1 MRKLP
6 KAGDRLLINVLPEFD
21 KEQNLF
27 TGKSVLCKKSEQI
40 ERTIAL
46 VYRDGTVKDSAG
58 GVWKVMPK
66 DDYWQPAPNQRVVY
80 SQH

>member
-6 KAGDRLLINVLPEFD
+6 KVGDRLLINVLPEFD
-21 KEQNLF
+21 KKQNLF

-46 VYRDGTVKDSAG
+46 VYRDGTVKDSADE
-58 GVWKVMPK
+58 VWKVMPK
-66 DDYWQPAPNQRVVY
+66 DDYWQPAPNQRVIY